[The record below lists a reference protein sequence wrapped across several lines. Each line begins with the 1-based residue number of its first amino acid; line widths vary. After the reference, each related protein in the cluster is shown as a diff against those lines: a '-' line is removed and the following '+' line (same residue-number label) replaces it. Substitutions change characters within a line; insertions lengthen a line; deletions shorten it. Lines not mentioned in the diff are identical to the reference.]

1 MYNGIGLQTPRGSGT
16 SGYVAANKFKLKR
29 RSGPVMTREFGEDQ
43 GMGGVTRK
51 ADKDL
56 LEPERKRQIE
66 LELLELRDLLE
77 DQGFPEDEILAQ
89 QQEVRAQLEE
99 ESMAAQTDDSFNQSK

>member
-16 SGYVAANKFKLKR
+16 SGYVSANKFKLQR
-29 RSGPVMTREFGEDQ
+29 RHAPVMTKEFAEGQ
-43 GMGGVTRK
+43 GMGGVTKK
-51 ADKDL
+51 ANKEL
-56 LEPERKRQIE
+56 LEHERKRQIE
-66 LELLELRDLLE
+66 LKLLELRDLLE

-99 ESMAAQTDDSFNQSK
+99 ESLAAQADESFDQSK